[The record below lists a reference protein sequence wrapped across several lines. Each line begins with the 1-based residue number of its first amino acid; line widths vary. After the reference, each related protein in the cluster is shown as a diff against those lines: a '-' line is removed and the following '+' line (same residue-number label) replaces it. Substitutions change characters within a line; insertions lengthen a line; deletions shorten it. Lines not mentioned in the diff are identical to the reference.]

1 MNANTLWLEEY
12 KDKKLQEYLMDIFS
26 SIEKDIPLKDVNMVK
41 GKNENGE
48 EIRYMCGSVT
58 KPKNDNTIAVIVF
71 TNEPDNPTPYKTIDL
86 KKEEVDLFSC
96 LYEFKY
102 ESITDKYGM
111 RYIQASQGR
120 EVATGKIFIQWDK

>member
-1 MNANTLWLEEY
+1 
-12 KDKKLQEYLMDIFS
+12 
-26 SIEKDIPLKDVNMVK
+26 MVK

-120 EVATGKIFIQWDK
+120 EVATGKFFIQWDK